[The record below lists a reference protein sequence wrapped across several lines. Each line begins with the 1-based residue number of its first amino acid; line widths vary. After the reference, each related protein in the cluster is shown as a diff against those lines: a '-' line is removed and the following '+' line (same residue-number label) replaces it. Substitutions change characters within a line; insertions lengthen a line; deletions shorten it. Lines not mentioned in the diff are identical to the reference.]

1 MKQIL
6 IIDDEFDIQLLFV
19 QQFEEEISRG
29 VLRFEFV
36 RSAEEALI
44 YLRKL
49 SKSDLILILSD
60 INMPGMTGLEL
71 LRVIK
76 AEMPNLPVA
85 MVTAYGDEINRQKAD
100 AYGADA
106 FITKPINFSLIK
118 DIIKSYSTRIESKN
132 SESNN

>member
-6 IIDDEFDIQLLFV
+6 IIDDEFDIQLLFA
-19 QQFEEEISRG
+19 QQFEEELSRG

-44 YLRKL
+44 FLRKL

-71 LRVIK
+71 LRIIK
-76 AEMPNLPVA
+76 AEMPHLPVA

-106 FITKPINFSLIK
+106 FITKPINFHLIK
-118 DIIKSYSTRIESKN
+118 DIIKKYSKQ
-132 SESNN
+132 SESTSEPNN

>member
-6 IIDDEFDIQLLFV
+6 VIDDEFDIQLLFV
-19 QQFEEEISRG
+19 QQFEEEIRRG
-29 VLRFEFV
+29 EIRFEFV
-36 RSAEEALI
+36 RSGEEALT

-76 AEMPNLPVA
+76 DEMPHFPVA
-85 MVTAYGDEINRQKAD
+85 MVTAYGDEINRHKATN
-100 AYGADA
+100 YGADA
-106 FITKPINFSLIK
+106 FVTKPINFNVIK
-118 DIIKSYSTRIESKN
+118 EIIKKYSDSRKFKES
-132 SESNN
+132 